1 MTDKFAVLIPT
12 TNQIGYDTFK
22 DSYKTIIVSKKLN
35 LEEIMQEVHKIS
47 KDAKIETLHFTEII
61 EAKEAIACLH
71 EWDEWHR
78 GIHKCKVCGKF
89 DC

>member
-1 MTDKFAVLIPT
+1 MTDKFAVLIPI

-35 LEEIMQEVHKIS
+35 LDEIMEEVHKIS

-61 EAKEAIACLH
+61 EAKETPACLH
-71 EWDEWHR
+71 EWDEGHR
-78 GIHKCKVCGKF
+78 GVHKCKVCGKF
-89 DC
+89 NC